1 MPAFFPVE
9 QGGVAVARRPVDGGS
24 LRQTSVVRRT
34 WTLAGQLAADTLE
47 GLTLPAGFRPMRLN
61 IYSSVTL
68 GSSTLAVGIA
78 GTTGKYRAAATV
90 TASISAPVLLGTSVT
105 LPANEPILVTIAAAT
120 RPASGTVTIEFEG
133 TNE

>member
-90 TASISAPVLLGTSVT
+90 TASVSAPVLLGTSVT

-120 RPASGTVTIEFEG
+120 MPASGTVTIEFEG